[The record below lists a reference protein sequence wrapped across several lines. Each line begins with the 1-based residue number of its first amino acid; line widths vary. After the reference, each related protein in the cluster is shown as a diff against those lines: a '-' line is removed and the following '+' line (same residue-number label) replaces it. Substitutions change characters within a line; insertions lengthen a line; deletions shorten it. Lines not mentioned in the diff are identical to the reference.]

1 MIQFTCNKIRERNN
15 MNIIENI
22 KSLFAKSETVKTGKT
37 GKTVRILYAPL
48 KTRRKLDSGVDLY
61 TVKIT
66 SPLYKKGKKSGFT
79 GRVEELDGQYRSFRF
94 DRINSMVS
102 A

>member
-1 MIQFTCNKIRERNN
+1 

-22 KSLFAKSETVKTGKT
+22 KSLFAKSETVKTVKTGKT